1 MHMVD
6 TWNNLHNENNRTS
19 KVEYLRN
26 DEYWN
31 KCMQIHFTLE
41 IRYSFE
47 NKHKKLVIP
56 SKKEKIC
63 LYIPTTHPPVKKSL
77 LPYHVFL

>member
-1 MHMVD
+1 MYAN
-6 TWNNLHNENNRTS
+6 T
-19 KVEYLRN
+19 
-26 DEYWN
+26 
-31 KCMQIHFTLE
+31 FTLE

-47 NKHKKLVIP
+47 NKHKKLDIP